1 VSAARHSYRSV
12 RYGVDTLPSGLVLER
27 HRHTLGYATVVLGGA
42 FVEASFSGRASV
54 QPGDVL
60 LHGHFDCHANWGV
73 GRLGLQILRLPWA
86 FDDIE
91 GRFRVRDADA
101 LVRIAERDPFEAS
114 EALRCGLEVGAF
126 PGHDWPVRLARALA
140 DEPSLSLRTW
150 ATDAGLAP
158 ETVSRGF
165 RRAFGVSPKLFRL
178 EVRTRRAWS
187 LVVRSRRQ
195 LTTIAHDLAFADL
208 AHMSR
213 SIAALTGRSPSAWRQ
228 LRSS

>member
-1 VSAARHSYRSV
+1 VK
-12 RYGVDTLPSGLVLER
+12 YGVDTLPSGLVLER

-60 LHGHFDCHANWGV
+60 LHGHFDCHANWGE
-73 GRLGLQILRLPWA
+73 GRHRLQILRLPWT
-86 FDDIE
+86 FDDYE
-91 GRFRVRDADA
+91 GRFRIRDADEI
-101 LVRIAERDPFEAS
+101 VRIAERDPIEAS
-114 EALRCGLEVGAF
+114 DALHRRLEVAAF
-126 PGHDWPVRLARALA
+126 AAHDWTERLACALA

-150 ATDAGLAP
+150 AIGAGLAP

-195 LTTIAHDLAFADL
+195 LTSIAHELEFADL

-228 LRSS
+228 LRSSRSS